1 MRTQQKMMDLIL
13 SFARNDERVRIVGM
27 EGSRTNV
34 NVPKDDFQDY
44 DISFIVT
51 DMDSFKR
58 NDQWLDYF
66 GERLIMQKP
75 EAMTLFPPERGGW
88 FSYLMLFTDGT
99 RIDLT
104 LVPENELNAYLKSD
118 KLIQILM
125 DKDGRIPNQPVPTD
139 ADYRVKKPSAAEFD
153 DCCNEF
159 WWVSTYVAKG
169 LCRREFLFAAEHLS
183 RHVRPNLLLMMS
195 WKVGLET
202 EFSLS
207 VGKSCR
213 YLDKYVSADT
223 WERLKS
229 TFDNSSDEAVWNA
242 LFEMHIL
249 FRETALF
256 VGPQLHYEY
265 PDYDEKVSAYIK
277 NLYEKHRP

>member
-1 MRTQQKMMDLIL
+1 MRTQQEMMEMIL
-13 SFARNDERVRIVGM
+13 SFARNDERVRAVGL

-44 DISFIVT
+44 DIAFIVT

-58 NDQWLDYF
+58 NDKWLDYF
-66 GERLIMQKP
+66 GDRIIMQKP
-75 EAMTLFPPERGGW
+75 EAMTLFAPELGGW

-104 LVPENELNAYLKSD
+104 LVPENELEQYLKSD
-118 KLIQILM
+118 KLIQILL
-125 DKDGRIPNQPVPTD
+125 DKDGRIPNPPVPTD
-139 ADYRVKKPSAAEFD
+139 IDYRVKKPSAAEFD

-169 LCRREFLFAAEHLS
+169 LCRNEFLFAAEHLS
-183 RHVRPNLLLMMS
+183 RHVRPNLLLMLS
-195 WKVGLET
+195 WKAGIET

-207 VGKSCR
+207 VGKSCK
-213 YLDKYVSADT
+213 YLEKYVSSDT
-223 WERLKS
+223 WQRLKS
-229 TFDNSSDEAVWNA
+229 TFDNGSQEAVWNA
-242 LFEMHIL
+242 LFETHIL

-277 NLYEKHRP
+277 NLYENHKP